1 MEDILNQLD
10 DKLNDFGSL
19 KQEVRE
25 FNKEAKSQY
34 EALNLPQPDEVA
46 SLIEKFKVVYSDII
60 SKKG

>member
-19 KQEVRE
+19 KQEVRD

-34 EALNLPQPDEVA
+34 EALNIPQPDEVA
-46 SLIEKFKVVYSDII
+46 SLIEKFKAMYLDII